1 MAAIREDAAPQSVAV
16 TSEGDMLFG
25 SSDPPLADQ
34 RSVMVAETGLE
45 WQDNGQ
51 PALLQVGFCLCIPA
65 RGSDVLINTM
75 G

>member
-1 MAAIREDAAPQSVAV
+1 
-16 TSEGDMLFG
+16 
-25 SSDPPLADQ
+25 
-34 RSVMVAETGLE
+34 MVAETGLK